1 MSTRK
6 CGQTAGLLF
15 NDMRSQL
22 VSIKNKVSAQW
33 MAVRLPYSALS
44 CDVGAVDMYFNL
56 SCASR
61 ETKELIQEP
70 ELSVSIA

>member
-15 NDMRSQL
+15 NDLHSQL

-33 MAVRLPYSALS
+33 MAVWLPYSTLS
-44 CDVGAVDMYFNL
+44 CDVGYFSL